1 MGSEPRRARIT
12 DIADAT
18 NISRARAGQILKAA
32 GMRERFLRGT
42 FLRDKA
48 IETINALKDPAMS
61 AGNRLAGRAEG
72 ASSDAIAN
80 SPTPRRWQN
89 RRAPGNCS

>member
-32 GMRERFLRGT
+32 GMRKEQFPPGRFCEIKR
-42 FLRDKA
+42 
-48 IETINALKDPAMS
+48 LK
-61 AGNRLAGRAEG
+61 RLTR
-72 ASSDAIAN
+72 
-80 SPTPRRWQN
+80 
-89 RRAPGNCS
+89 